1 MSYSYR
7 LVVSLLHLNGILM
20 EKKIVLEEPVICY
33 ADTIC
38 EERSDLDIQPIS
50 TAECCASGLSYT
62 RLGFEDLGA
71 CTLCPIGKFY
81 N

>member
-1 MSYSYR
+1 M
-7 LVVSLLHLNGILM
+7 
-20 EKKIVLEEPVICY
+20 ICY

-71 CTLCPIGKFY
+71 CTLCPMGKFY